1 MKLVKC
7 LMSEASLYNWL
18 YTEVVM
24 QSSTLHPYLPV
35 SGSGQ
40 VCGGMELPR
49 PLQVKQLPVAR

>member
-1 MKLVKC
+1 MKLVKR
-7 LMSEASLYNWL
+7 LMSEVSLHEWL

-24 QSSTLHPYLPV
+24 QSSTLYPYLSV
-35 SGSGQ
+35 SGLGQ